1 MSWSKFG
8 SHLVVWGGAVLIE
21 LLLLS
26 GYLSLPPSFDAL
38 RWMWVLV
45 IGGAVHFAIVH
56 HVLKRRTRVRP
67 YHMALFVL
75 VALGFRLTAIPLAP
89 SLSDDLY
96 RNIWDGRTQA
106 AGIDPYAHA
115 PADPAV
121 AHLRE
126 GIVWPSINHPELR
139 TIYPPVA
146 LYFSRAAVFLEER
159 VPALANRP
167 VLAWKL
173 VMLTVEMSGALLLAW
188 GLYRKNRGI
197 AFLLYGWSPL
207 AVIEFYASGH
217 VDAAGVGLLAGA
229 TGLIFLR
236 QRILSGVFLAASFL
250 TKLLVLPSLIAFV
263 ALRGKRKRLAGFA
276 IAAVLLSLPFWNS
289 GAEAIDSLRTY
300 QARWE
305 FNGVVH
311 RLLHVDAWG
320 AIPERIERR
329 EWSKLGNAGTEAQK
343 KIGRALL
350 SLLVLAGTAA
360 AVRAGARPAVIAVWS
375 LGVFLLVQP
384 TIHPWYLTWLLP
396 LLTLHYVRAFLVWTV
411 TIPFSYEV
419 LLAQR
424 LGQGWIENYPLQ
436 AASLLPVLFFMI
448 WDLHRRDFGMPILEP
463 TADEETDRLAF

>member
-1 MSWSKFG
+1 M
-8 SHLVVWGGAVLIE
+8 IE

-56 HVLKRRTRVRP
+56 HVLKRRKRVRP
-67 YHMALFVL
+67 HHMVIFFL
-75 VALGFRLTAIPLAP
+75 VALTFRLTAIPLAP

-106 AGIDPYAHA
+106 AGIAPYAYA
-115 PADPAV
+115 PDAPEV
-121 AHLRE
+121 AHLRD
-126 GIVWPSINHPELR
+126 GIVWPAINHPELR

-146 LYFSRAAVFLEER
+146 LYFSRAAVFLESNVE
-159 VPALANRP
+159 ALALRP
-167 VLAWKL
+167 VLAWKV

-197 AFLLYGWSPL
+197 AFLLYAWSPL
-207 AVIEFYASGH
+207 AVVEFYASGH
-217 VDAAGVGLLAGA
+217 VDAAGVGLLAGT

-236 QRILSGVFLAASFL
+236 QRILSGALLAASFL
-250 TKLLVLPSLIAFV
+250 TKLLILPSLIAFA
-263 ALRGKRKRLAGFA
+263 ALRGKGKRLAGFA
-276 IAAVLLSLPFWNS
+276 IAAALLSLPFWSS
-289 GAEAIDSLRTY
+289 GGEAIDSLRTY

-320 AIPERIERR
+320 ALPERIERE
-329 EWSKLGNAGTEAQK
+329 EWSKIGDAGTEAQK
-343 KIGRALL
+343 KVGRAIL
-350 SLLVLAGTAA
+350 SILVLVGAAA
-360 AVRAGARPAVIAVWS
+360 AVRAGARPAVVSVWS

-384 TIHPWYLTWLLP
+384 TIHPWYLTWLFP

-419 LLAQR
+419 LLTQR

-463 TADEETDRLAF
+463 SPDEETDRLVF